1 MNKGII
7 IYGNGDFAELMKY
20 CIDNDDDRE
29 IKKIEYYISSSED
42 VEILICV
49 DYSSMNDN
57 KKGYLKIARIFI
69 G

>member
-29 IKKIEYYISSSED
+29 IKKSS
-42 VEILICV
+42 ITFLLQK
-49 DYSSMNDN
+49 M
-57 KKGYLKIARIFI
+57 
-69 G
+69 